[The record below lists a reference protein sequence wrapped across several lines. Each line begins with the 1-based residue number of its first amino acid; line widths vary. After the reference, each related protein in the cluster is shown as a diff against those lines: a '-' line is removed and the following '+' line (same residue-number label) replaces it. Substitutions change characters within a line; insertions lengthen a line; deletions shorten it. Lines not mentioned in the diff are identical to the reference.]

1 MSDIKNHV
9 IELYNTSGGK
19 TLPITEESVN
29 DAISYLDYSDIHNSE
44 SLFVLLASLNL
55 LNAAI
60 KKDSLK
66 STLYYNYIKSNVSK
80 VADVVLAN
88 IDKFE
93 DVTVYYDTSKKYIF
107 FNIYEVIFSFH
118 QINETKKILTVA
130 AKNTPIIW
138 QGIRLQRIAQPLFEY
153 AKLIDIK
160 KNGSAPKVKTNPIIH
175 KKMSLI
181 PCPICGKDIYESA
194 KFCPNC
200 GFDNCEED
208 EIANGISIGDNV
220 QLEVNGDSKCGL
232 VYEKSKSFIGLKMQD
247 EAIFRV
253 KYSAISSILV
263 IPREKVDMSISSA
276 QIADMLVRI
285 TEIEGIGMDSMINTN
300 ASVKDIAFGRVN
312 AVTDGGK
319 SVICI
324 APLGFKRTSTNRG
337 DRLLCSI
344 KSNSEVCYNSIIEMT
359 YDELCTRFIT
369 SLRKSD
375 SNQRMVQFVNSILNY
390 FRITI
395 KKKESKAILRQIRK
409 RIKELISFENDE
421 DVLESSNNNSDADN
435 QDAKN
440 SQNAEVFKTESEQT
454 LLGQSPKIVGSVD
467 LNTLPGKKAKMPRMK
482 LELIETAKSNKILS
496 DDLPLMPESEC
507 RQVEKELDSMIREG
521 KREECLLKSYE
532 VITTQRPTPK
542 YLRSYLDRIVNTEI
556 ALDNNEKAI
565 EALAVLIA
573 FSENQ
578 KNSKT
583 NNLSHLYISLARLS
597 IRLGDTNQADL
608 ALDWAEYINPRN
620 THIVSNLRKQLH
632 PESIKSSI
640 EIDKQDS
647 QSFDPDVVVSRMLI
661 QDVEQYAKTQTS
673 LDNGDEASPL
683 GLFNTAVIAS
693 SDKTKSFEFRAQM
706 FLDAAASYFNS
717 NLASKTEFKLSV
729 AHYARMK
736 GNSLLSKIAESVQLF
751 PESRSHLIAEC
762 DSARSYYLEA
772 LGLYNDLDQKRYLQ
786 ELLLKYLKIES
797 LVSQIEGGKT
807 PDVEWQKGTLKAK
820 MKECLNDENIESQK
834 VLYRTCVSIGSTVER
849 AWNTLSNDVDGTQPF
864 YNKLGEISFR
874 SKAYDIINTMEKSN
888 IQTTLA
894 PGAFLRKVFEYR
906 QMRNRQLKDRLDDCL
921 SWDFDQFDISS
932 FEEKWKLIDEYKDLM
947 TTTDNRSLNSI
958 NEVITILKPYA
969 GRKENERYRNLV
981 SSQQILIRSQRMV
994 METTTYYG
1002 RIFFSHLNEKWLME
1016 ISHQIEERDA
1026 RALPKLN
1033 ISPEPCY
1040 ININENGSGVI
1051 DFVVTNDGDSTAQS
1065 FVVNA
1070 TINGKEYSVSH
1081 DHELSAGDSCGERF
1095 VSKDF
1100 CNIESA
1106 DVVFRLI
1113 AKYQGRDLPVI
1124 ETEAMYEVE
1133 SGDILTDEIQIPW
1146 QISDTPEE
1154 HIFKGREKELNTLV
1168 DHYLSKDRKMTYIL
1182 YGLTRTGKSSILD
1195 YLRKRIN
1202 GQSLKE
1208 DPNKKILAFKW
1219 YLNEFPYRNSTSSQF
1234 WTWALETNIYE
1245 VLSDELANEID
1256 NSYGPDGLPPS
1267 EQLSQLDFNKIVQV
1281 LNKKDYIPLITI
1293 DEFSFVRLMLKE
1305 GLIDGTFISTLR
1317 NLALKGKACF
1327 VYSGTYDIKD
1337 IPEEKEYIAGQMNN
1351 TLPMPINQ
1359 IDEQFANELID
1370 ACQYIEFDEK
1380 ARAYIRALSGCV
1392 PYWIQW
1398 ICLDCGKYAMA
1409 HKKRHLGLNDVD
1421 YVVKVLTGEIFPSN
1435 NDTWEAIDEANFHN
1449 NQIDPNNIAE
1459 HQLISSIAYINRE
1472 STHIER
1478 GISMDE
1484 LKRLWDKYSVNEEK
1498 RLNMTRA
1505 LASLKE
1511 KKILHSFTDEGRE
1524 VYRLTVD
1531 LFRRWWYMNHRD
1543 LKLMFSL

>member
-29 DAISYLDYSDIHNSE
+29 DAISYLDYSDINNSE

-55 LNAAI
+55 LNAAV

-80 VADVVLAN
+80 VADVVLTN

-153 AKLIDIK
+153 AKIIDSN
-160 KNGSAPKVKTNPIIH
+160 KNGTTSKETTKQIEQ
-175 KKMSLI
+175 KMQLI
-181 PCPICGKDIYESA
+181 PCPICGKDIFESA

-200 GFDNCEED
+200 GFDNSQED
-208 EIANGISIGDNV
+208 DIVNDISEGDHV
-220 QLEVNGDSKCGL
+220 QLEVNGASKYGI
-232 VYEKSKSFIGLKMQD
+232 VYEKSKNFIGLRLED
-247 EAIFRV
+247 ESIYRV

-263 IPREKVDMSISSA
+263 IPHEIVDMSIFSA
-276 QIADMLVRI
+276 QIADKLIRI
-285 TEIEGIGMDSMINTN
+285 TEIEGIGMDTVIKTN
-300 ASVKDIAFGRVN
+300 AYVKDIASGRVN

-319 SVICI
+319 SVVCF
-324 APLGFKRTSTNRG
+324 APLGFKRASTNRG
-337 DRLLCSI
+337 DRLFCGT
-344 KSNSEVCYNSIIEMT
+344 KPNSPVCYNSIVEMT
-359 YDELCTRFIT
+359 YDELCTRFI
-369 SLRKSD
+369 SVLRKAD
-375 SNQRMVQFVNSILNY
+375 TNQRMAQFTLSILNY
-390 FRITI
+390 FRMTI
-395 KKKESKAILRQIRK
+395 LKKESKAILRQIRK

-421 DVLESSNNNSDADN
+421 DIQETSNRSSDAN
-435 QDAKN
+435 NHGIEN
-440 SQNAEVFKTESEQT
+440 SQNTEVFKTETEQT
-454 LLGQSPKIVGSVD
+454 LLGQTPKIVGSVD
-467 LNTLPGKKAKMPRMK
+467 ISTLPGKKPEKPKMK
-482 LELIETAKSNKILS
+482 LMLIETAKSSKILS
-496 DDLPLMPESEC
+496 DNLPLMPEPEC
-507 RQVEKELDSMIREG
+507 RQIEKELDSLIREG
-521 KREECLLKSYE
+521 KREECLSKSYE

-556 ALDNNEKAI
+556 ALDNTEKAI
-565 EALAVLIA
+565 SALAVLIA

-578 KNSKT
+578 KSTKA

-608 ALDWAEYINPRN
+608 ALDWAEYLNPRN
-620 THIVSNLRKQLH
+620 THIVSNLQKQLH
-632 PESIKSSI
+632 PESAKK
-640 EIDKQDS
+640 ETEPDEMNS
-647 QSFDPDVVVSRMLI
+647 QASNPNVVVSRMLI

-673 LDNGDEASPL
+673 LENGGETSPL

-706 FLDAAASYFNS
+706 FLDAAASYLNS
-717 NLASKTEFKLSV
+717 NMTSKTEFNLSV

-736 GNSLLSKIAESVQLF
+736 GNSLLSKIAESVQLY
-751 PESRSHLIAEC
+751 PESSSHLIAEC

-820 MKECLNDENIESQK
+820 MKECLNDGNIESQK
-834 VLYRTCVSIGSTVER
+834 VLYRTCISIGSTVER
-849 AWNTLSNDVDGTQPF
+849 AWNTLSSDEDGIGPLYGKFKTP
-864 YNKLGEISFR
+864 SFR
-874 SKAYDIINTMEKSN
+874 EKAFELINTIEKSN

-906 QMRNRQLKDRLDDCL
+906 QMRNKKLKEHLDECL
-921 SWDFDQFDISS
+921 SWEFDQFDIST
-932 FEEKWKLIDEYKDLM
+932 FEEKWKSIDEYLDLM
-947 TTTDNRSLNSI
+947 RTTDIRSLSSI

-969 GRKENERYRNLV
+969 GRKDNERYRNLV

-1002 RIFFSHLNEKWLME
+1002 RIFFSHLNEKWLNE

-1026 RALPKLN
+1026 RALPKLS

-1081 DHELSAGDSCGERF
+1081 NHELSAGDSCGERF

-1351 TLPMPINQ
+1351 TLPMSINQ

-1421 YVVKVLTGEIFPSN
+1421 YVVKVLTGEIFPST

-1511 KKILHSFTDEGRE
+1511 KKILHPFTDEGRE

-1543 LKLMFSL
+1543 LNLMFSL